1 MALQYSVAVRNA
13 NLDAFETTV
22 GASAILEIRTGSPP
36 ANCAIASS
44 GTLLALCSLPADWMN
59 AASGGTKTKNGT
71 WQDTSANGTGTA
83 GYFRIFDTTGTTC
96 HAQGTVTLTGGGGD
110 MTVDNTSFV
119 TGQAFSVTTFTLTS
133 GNA

>member
-1 MALQYSVAVRNA
+1 VALQYSVAVRNA

-36 ANCAIASS
+36 ADCATASS